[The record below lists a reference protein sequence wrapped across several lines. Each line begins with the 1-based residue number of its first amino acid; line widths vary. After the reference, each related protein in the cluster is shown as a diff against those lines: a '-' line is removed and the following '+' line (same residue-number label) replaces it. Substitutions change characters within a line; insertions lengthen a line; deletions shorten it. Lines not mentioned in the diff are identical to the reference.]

1 MQYKFCIVNGGLQI
15 RELNHQL
22 ELRDQQIGELLAQYE
37 ASKEASSRQ
46 AAAII
51 SLRQRV
57 VDCDTNHSV
66 LEGVASRS
74 EHAVAALQRE
84 CQEARD
90 LIVKLEAKIRFESI
104 SFLFLDSFT
113 SI

>member
-1 MQYKFCIVNGGLQI
+1 MQI

-46 AAAII
+46 AAALF

-57 VDCDTNHSV
+57 IDCDTNHAV
-66 LEGVASRS
+66 LEGVATRS
-74 EHAVAALQRE
+74 EHAVAVLQRE

-90 LIVKLEAKIRFESI
+90 HVVKLEAKLRFDSI
-104 SFLFLDSFT
+104 SLL
-113 SI
+113 